1 MNTQKEPNYVIAF
14 DFEAAGGVPSMH
26 GFTQL
31 GAVLIN
37 VDDAKVVAEFNEYAS
52 MNGYTWEKRCLD
64 DFWLKNPD
72 RYHETIENTNN
83 AEKSPHEVVNS
94 FLDWIKEYT
103 ADMKNVHLITDNAAF
118 DAGILRCFSSVDILY
133 IFGDYRDIIDVSNIY
148 YGIGREPITVD
159 LLDKSSKKCALA
171 GLGDRF
177 KIPDLGVKKDHH
189 PVNDA
194 KVIGLTWAH
203 FQKFIKEYNL
213 SVVEQAI

>member
-1 MNTQKEPNYVIAF
+1 M
-14 DFEAAGGVPSMH
+14 PSH
-26 GFTQL
+26 LTI
-31 GAVLIN
+31 LIN
-37 VDDAKVVAEFNEYAS
+37 IYAPNNEIKS
-52 MNGYTWEKRCLD
+52 L
-64 DFWLKNPD
+64 PD
-72 RYHETIENTNN
+72 RYNETIENTKN

-103 ADMKNVHLITDNAAF
+103 ANMKNVHLITDNTAF

-171 GLGDRF
+171 GLGNRF

-189 PVNDA
+189 PEGYWFNM
-194 KVIGLTWAH
+194 GT
-203 FQKFIKEYNL
+203 L
-213 SVVEQAI
+213 SRIYQGI